1 MTLLPVLY
9 FTIVAGYQ
17 EKLGGVSSGSPHSAS
32 TRLPT
37 SDASSTTRACAT
49 GACAAGACAA
59 GAAACGGGGASSG
72 VGIAGSAARA
82 ASTARSSSSRRF
94 GMGTS
99 TLSPRASRACSSC
112 HKPHELCR
120 CTVSSERPIV
130 TTASCGVPRYIKSAP
145 RAIITRETH
154 HSRLRSTNPLS
165 YLIYRPGAGLG
176 SGMPSAPGRPVSG
189 TTSVSCCTQSV
200 EIASYSDLP
209 LLYRT
214 ASAVAQSF
222 NLRQR
227 SGVESRSSCP
237 ATAGCAPGHGKSLAA
252 SNLRQHEAC
261 CRSQLASSGRTTFFT
276 NLSFIREDRTCGG
289 GIFRGG
295 LVRV

>member
-1 MTLLPVLY
+1 MRRGKADCVDPI
-9 FTIVAGYQ
+9 TIHDS
-17 EKLGGVSSGSPHSAS
+17 E
-32 TRLPT
+32 
-37 SDASSTTRACAT
+37 
-49 GACAAGACAA
+49 
-59 GAAACGGGGASSG
+59 
-72 VGIAGSAARA
+72 AR
-82 ASTARSSSSRRF
+82 T
-94 GMGTS
+94 
-99 TLSPRASRACSSC
+99 
-112 HKPHELCR
+112 
-120 CTVSSERPIV
+120 
-130 TTASCGVPRYIKSAP
+130 
-145 RAIITRETH
+145 
-154 HSRLRSTNPLS
+154 LS

-237 ATAGCAPGHGKSLAA
+237 ARGLRPATVKSLAA
-252 SNLRQHEAC
+252 SNLRQQEAC
-261 CRSQLASSGRTTFFT
+261 CRSQLASSGRTT
-276 NLSFIREDRTCGG
+276 LSSRTLLLSGRIAPGG